1 MNSNVDPPVITSIQ
15 YTESLIVLFVV
26 LRVDQFKLHVC
37 SMSLLHILLCYSE
50 SVESGHN
57 TTVFKAC

>member
-37 SMSLLHILLCYSE
+37 SMSLLYIAFLQLVLNQAIILW
-50 SVESGHN
+50 
-57 TTVFKAC
+57 

>member
-26 LRVDQFKLHVC
+26 LRVDQFKLHVFC
-37 SMSLLHILLCYSE
+37 MSLLYIALLQLKC
-50 SVESGHN
+50 
-57 TTVFKAC
+57 